1 MFFWSR
7 THGTNVICWNALQ
20 EIQTIKSTFKQGKY
34 LSLFILRVSDRF
46 FAMRILLSLNVRFNK
61 NIERMI
67 FNTCFVSVHGKDL
80 VEEIKSETSGD
91 LQTTLVKLAE
101 VWDTIISQKCGSC
114 RRLRLFSHYQ
124 TKLQCNLQHLLTVH
138 HSVFHRVREV
148 PQRRS
153 TRILLMR
160 MPTNFLRLAPMKVT
174 NIAY

>member
-1 MFFWSR
+1 M
-7 THGTNVICWNALQ
+7 Q